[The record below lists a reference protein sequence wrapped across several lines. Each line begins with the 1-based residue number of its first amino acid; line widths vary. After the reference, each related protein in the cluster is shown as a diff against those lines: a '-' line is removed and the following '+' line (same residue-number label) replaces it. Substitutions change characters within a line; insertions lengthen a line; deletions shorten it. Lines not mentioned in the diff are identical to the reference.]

1 MVVQEVFMNIKK
13 GCLVVASVLL
23 AAGLFACSDSNNP
36 GLPENEV
43 VGGADDGAAV
53 SETALADE
61 GGEAAATEEKAQ
73 AADEADESQKAD
85 AADVADA
92 TQATDAADSKEAPQS
107 AQAADVAEVPV
118 QEPTTVDP
126 AALDSAVL
134 DSIFNILFPDGI
146 EGIDTARHDPDSVGV
161 WHFYDPRG
169 THDNPDF
176 AYGSMTDPRDGIVYK
191 TTTIGGQVWMAENL
205 NYFDIE
211 GAPSSIKNDW
221 CYWDK
226 PENCESAGRLYTWT
240 VAKRVCPEGWRLPTN
255 EDWTALLT
263 AVGADTLNPIAWTGA
278 NALKSKSGWENSGS
292 GTDDYGF
299 TALPAGKAFFN
310 DLQSGF
316 TNHGCSSYMWSAT
329 EADPSAGGD
338 TLAFSV
344 ELNCSNEFAIVNTVK
359 KYSGFSIRCVKD

>member
-1 MVVQEVFMNIKK
+1 M
-13 GCLVVASVLL
+13 
-23 AAGLFACSDSNNP
+23 
-36 GLPENEV
+36 
-43 VGGADDGAAV
+43 
-53 SETALADE
+53 
-61 GGEAAATEEKAQ
+61 
-73 AADEADESQKAD
+73 
-85 AADVADA
+85 
-92 TQATDAADSKEAPQS
+92 
-107 AQAADVAEVPV
+107 
-118 QEPTTVDP
+118 
-126 AALDSAVL
+126 
-134 DSIFNILFPDGI
+134 
-146 EGIDTARHDPDSVGV
+146 DTARHEPDSVGV

-226 PENCESAGRLYTWT
+226 PENCESAGRLYTWK

-278 NALKSKSGWENSGS
+278 NVLKSKSGWENSGS
-292 GTDDYGF
+292 GTDDFGF

-344 ELNCSNEFAIVNTVK
+344 ELNCSNELAIVNTVK
-359 KYSGFSIRCVKD
+359 KYSGFSVRCVKDE

>member
-1 MVVQEVFMNIKK
+1 MSIKK
-13 GCLVVASVLL
+13 KIRQCFL
-23 AAGLFACSDSNNP
+23 AGLLSGGAVLSVCAFSACSGDAATPSSADGEMNAA
-36 GLPENEV
+36 EKIAVADEV
-43 VGGADDGAAV
+43 VEENGFEVSNQSAPEPSEGAAKPAV
-53 SETALADE
+53 PDVSSSSEETVSDVVDSET
-61 GGEAAATEEKAQ
+61 
-73 AADEADESQKAD
+73 S
-85 AADVADA
+85 
-92 TQATDAADSKEAPQS
+92 S
-107 AQAADVAEVPV
+107 
-118 QEPTTVDP
+118 
-126 AALDSAVL
+126 LDSV
-134 DSIFNILFPDGI
+134 FNILFPDGV
-146 EGIDTARHDPDSVGV
+146 EGVDTARHDPDSVGV

-226 PENCESAGRLYTWT
+226 PENCESAGRLYTWK

-255 EDWTALLT
+255 DDWTALLT

-278 NALKSKSGWENSGS
+278 NVLKSKSGWENSGS
-292 GTDDYGF
+292 GTDDFGF

-329 EADPSAGGD
+329 EADLAAGGD

-344 ELNCSNEFAIVNTVK
+344 ELNCSNELAIVNTVK
-359 KYSGFSIRCVKD
+359 KYSGFSVRCVKE

>member
-1 MVVQEVFMNIKK
+1 MSLKKISPFATAFLLSAVFCACSNDTPIGSDSEVLGDTQVQEK
-13 GCLVVASVLL
+13 S
-23 AAGLFACSDSNNP
+23 
-36 GLPENEV
+36 
-43 VGGADDGAAV
+43 
-53 SETALADE
+53 
-61 GGEAAATEEKAQ
+61 
-73 AADEADESQKAD
+73 
-85 AADVADA
+85 
-92 TQATDAADSKEAPQS
+92 EAPEPEV
-107 AQAADVAEVPV
+107 QAADV
-118 QEPTTVDP
+118 QESEEEGLTAKSKPLAP
-126 AALDSAVL
+126 AAEDTVEGVAEDVSSGESESPASIDSVL
-134 DSIFNILFPDGI
+134 TALFP
-146 EGIDTARHDPDSVGV
+146 EGIDMDTARHEPDSVGV

-226 PENCESAGRLYTWT
+226 PENCESAGRLYSWK

-263 AVGADTLNPIAWTGA
+263 AVGADTLNPIAWSGA
-278 NALKSKSGWENSGS
+278 NVLKSKSGWENSGS
-292 GTDDYGF
+292 GTDDFGF

-329 EADPSAGGD
+329 EADLAAGGD

-344 ELNCSNEFAIVNTVK
+344 ELNCSNELAIVNTVK
-359 KYSGFSIRCVKD
+359 KYSGFSVRCVKDE

>member
-1 MVVQEVFMNIKK
+1 MKRIMEKWVMTLKK
-13 GCLVVASVLL
+13 FQFLAASAVVATAFVACDNASSSPD
-23 AAGLFACSDSNNP
+23 GLNDDLSAV
-36 GLPENEV
+36 ENS
-43 VGGADDGAAV
+43 GGVNASTLQSQDGAADEPNTMNTAAV
-53 SETALADE
+53 PVAEQSE
-61 GGEAAATEEKAQ
+61 AQ
-73 AADEADESQKAD
+73 AAVDS
-85 AADVADA
+85 A
-92 TQATDAADSKEAPQS
+92 T
-107 AQAADVAEVPV
+107 
-118 QEPTTVDP
+118 
-126 AALDSAVL
+126 LDSMIA
-134 DSIFNILFPDGI
+134 ILFPDGI
-146 EGIDTARHDPDSVGV
+146 TIDTSRHDPDSVGV

-191 TTTIGGQVWMAENL
+191 TTQIGGKTWMAENL

-211 GAPSSIKNDW
+211 GAASSIKNDW

-278 NALKSKSGWENSGS
+278 NVLKSKSGWENSGS
-292 GTDDYGF
+292 GTDDFGF

-329 EADPSAGGD
+329 EADLAAGGD

-344 ELNCSNEFAIVNTVK
+344 ELNCSNEMAIVNTVK
-359 KYSGFSIRCVKD
+359 KYSGFSVRCVKN

>member
-1 MVVQEVFMNIKK
+1 MTLKKIISIGSASLLVAVFSACSSDSGNPGSSENELGSLESVDVAMQQPSRLLSPDEVTPEMSSESVDVQSSSSEEIT
-13 GCLVVASVLL
+13 SSEL
-23 AAGLFACSDSNNP
+23 AASSAEALSSEMESVGEPASSSSVDS
-36 GLPENEV
+36 
-43 VGGADDGAAV
+43 
-53 SETALADE
+53 
-61 GGEAAATEEKAQ
+61 
-73 AADEADESQKAD
+73 
-85 AADVADA
+85 
-92 TQATDAADSKEAPQS
+92 
-107 AQAADVAEVPV
+107 
-118 QEPTTVDP
+118 
-126 AALDSAVL
+126 SAVF
-134 DSIFNILFPDGI
+134 DSLFNILFPDGI

-278 NALKSKSGWENSGS
+278 NVLKSKSGWENSGS

-329 EADPSAGGD
+329 EADPSAGRD

-344 ELNCSNEFAIVNTVK
+344 ELNCSNELAIVNTVK

>member
-1 MVVQEVFMNIKK
+1 MTLKKIISMGSACLLVAVFSACSSDSGNPGSSENEQGSLEGVDVAMQQPSRLLSPEEVTPEMSSGSVDVQSSSSEEIT
-13 GCLVVASVLL
+13 SSEL
-23 AAGLFACSDSNNP
+23 AASSAEALSS
-36 GLPENEV
+36 EMES
-43 VGGADDGAAV
+43 V
-53 SETALADE
+53 SEPA
-61 GGEAAATEEKAQ
+61 
-73 AADEADESQKAD
+73 SSSS
-85 AADVADA
+85 V
-92 TQATDAADSKEAPQS
+92 DS
-107 AQAADVAEVPV
+107 
-118 QEPTTVDP
+118 
-126 AALDSAVL
+126 SAVF
-134 DSIFNILFPDGI
+134 DSLFNILFPDGI

-211 GAPSSIKNDW
+211 GAPSAIKNDW

-278 NALKSKSGWENSGS
+278 NVLKSKSGWENNGS
-292 GTDDYGF
+292 GTDDFGF

-329 EADPSAGGD
+329 EADLAAGGD

-344 ELNCSNEFAIVNTVK
+344 ELNCSNELAIVNAVK